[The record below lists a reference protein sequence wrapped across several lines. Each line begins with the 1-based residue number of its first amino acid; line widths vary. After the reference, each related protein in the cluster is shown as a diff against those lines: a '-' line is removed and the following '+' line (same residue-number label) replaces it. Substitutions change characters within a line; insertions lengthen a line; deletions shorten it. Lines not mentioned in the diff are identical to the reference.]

1 MFRLHKWLFD
11 AQTAEWK
18 KVEIDSILG
27 ELRILKDAKDAVVE
41 RQQ

>member
-1 MFRLHKWLFD
+1 MAVD
-11 AQTAEWK
+11 AETAEWK

-27 ELRILKDAKDAVVE
+27 ELRILKDAVVE